1 MATKKKSS
9 RPASRKAALTRV
21 PSTASSRVPVRPA
34 SVGTLPPLRL
44 RPSLER
50 SLDVFAGELRDAL
63 DAANAAIEALSAE
76 VAQLRAR
83 HDQHTHTYSAS
94 APGSGGNFWVELRF
108 LKNHLEGKHPQLDTY
123 KILTRE
129 SSNPGGDHTTGP
141 PNP

>member
-1 MATKKKSS
+1 MATRKKSS
-9 RPASRKAALTRV
+9 RPAVRKAAVIQR
-21 PSTASSRVPVRPA
+21 PSATASAVAVRPA
-34 SVGTLPPLRL
+34 TVGSIPLR
-44 RPSLER
+44 PPLER
-50 SLDVFAGELRDAL
+50 SLDGFAGELRKAL
-63 DAANAAIEALSAE
+63 DAANAAIEALRAE

-108 LKNHLEGKHPQLDTY
+108 LKNHIEGKFPDLDTY